1 MATGRLVAKSKKT
14 SKTKYWYYQR
24 SYRVKID
31 PKDRALGD
39 TGPGSGKSRVVT
51 EEIYLGSADEVLRK
65 CRELDRPMEVQSKAF
80 GLECAA
86 LAVARELDLINII
99 DRHVAKRRQGLSV
112 GEYLVVGAINR
123 ICKPTSRSG
132 LAGWFDKTVLP
143 EKMQIDPMLLKSKN
157 FWDAFDKMICESE
170 VKRRRKAVER
180 GQLAEDETVL
190 DDQVILDIESDIWEH
205 LLTLHGIQLNPL
217 LYDTTNFFSFLEPTT
232 ESDLYRYA
240 RSKDMKQGHRCV
252 GLAIGITQP
261 DGFPLFHLVYPA
273 NRHDSKLFPDA
284 IHKLTDRLAEMSRTV
299 EGMVLVV
306 DKGNNSQSNIQ
317 QAVNDHRMTII
328 GSLVPSH
335 HMDLMRK
342 QLRSYKEECNGLPA
356 YREER
361 EVFGIPSV
369 VVVTYNEKSKRRQER
384 RLKEKLDQ
392 LEQQV
397 RQTFHKHS
405 RKDSKVELE
414 QRIRTVLQDSDVKA
428 YLTVEIGGRR
438 FKTLHMQRDPAKLRD
453 KMATLGK
460 TIHFSTKPSMAAT
473 EVVDRY
479 RSRNDVENT
488 FKLEKDPHGI
498 PFRPT
503 NCWTD
508 SKIRVYA
515 FVCVLALLIWR
526 TMQYKLRRSD
536 LRMSDRVLKM
546 ELNDLR
552 EVASVYGS
560 GETKQEITKRSKV
573 QDEIVSILGLL
584 PYFPREQRPA
594 LTR

>member
-1 MATGRLVAKSKKT
+1 LEDDDAMATGRLVAKSKKT

-31 PKDRALGD
+31 PRNRTSGN

-51 EEIYLGSADEVLRK
+51 EEVYLGSADEVLRK
-65 CRELDRPMEVQSKAF
+65 CQSVDSPMEVQTKAF

-86 LAVARELDLINII
+86 LAVARELDLINVI

-123 ICKPTSRSG
+123 ICKPTSRNG
-132 LAGWFDKTVLP
+132 LAGWFQRTVLP
-143 EKMQIDPMLLKSKN
+143 EKMQIAPTLLKSKN
-157 FWDAFDKMICESE
+157 FWDAFEKMICETE
-170 VKRRRKAVER
+170 VKRRRKAAER
-180 GQLAEDETVL
+180 GELPEGEPVL

-205 LLTLHGIQLNPL
+205 LLTLHSIQLNPL

-232 ESDLYRYA
+232 DSDLYRYA
-240 RSKDMKQGHRCV
+240 KSKDLKQGHRCV

-273 NRHDSKLFPDA
+273 NCHDSKLFPDA
-284 IHKLTDRLAEMSRTV
+284 IHTLTERFAEMSRTV
-299 EGMVLVV
+299 EGMVLVL

-317 QAVNDHRMTII
+317 QAVNDQRMIVI
-328 GSLVPSH
+328 GSLVRSH

-342 QLRSYKEECNGLPA
+342 QLRSYKEECDGLPA
-356 YREER
+356 YREQR

-384 RLKEKLDQ
+384 RLKEKLAQ

-397 RQTFHKHS
+397 RQTFDKHN
-405 RKDSKVELE
+405 RKDSKDELE
-414 QRIRTVLQDSDVKA
+414 ERIRKVLHDSDVKA
-428 YLTVEIGGRR
+428 YLKVKIGGRR
-438 FKTLHMQRDPAKLRD
+438 FKTLRVQRDQAKMRD
-453 KMATLGK
+453 KMATFGK
-460 TIHFSTKPSMAAT
+460 TIHFSTKPSMTAT
-473 EVVDRY
+473 EVVDGY
-479 RSRNDVENT
+479 RSRNDVEDT
-488 FKLEKDPHGI
+488 FKLEKDPEGI
-498 PFRPT
+498 PFRPV

-526 TMQYKLRRSD
+526 MMQHKLRRAG
-536 LRMSDRVLKM
+536 LQMSDRVLKM

-560 GETKQEITKRSKV
+560 GQTKHEITKRSKV
-573 QDEIVSILGLL
+573 QDEIASILGLL
-584 PYFPREQRPA
+584 PYFPAE
-594 LTR
+594 